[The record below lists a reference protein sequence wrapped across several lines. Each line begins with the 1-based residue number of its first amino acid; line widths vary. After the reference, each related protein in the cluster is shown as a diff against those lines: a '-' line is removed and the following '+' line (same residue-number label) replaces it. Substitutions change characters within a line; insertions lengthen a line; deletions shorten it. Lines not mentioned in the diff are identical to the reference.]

1 MIPELKAEHASLT
14 EQIQEIERTQLAPLI
29 ERRRAVE
36 RDIAFHGTGTKPGDV
51 IVSKEQRYIVEDIVA
66 EPMPDGSGRF
76 RIIPTGKLIKKD
88 GALSDKAPH
97 KIHGNWKR
105 EQSK

>member
-1 MIPELKAEHASLT
+1 MITELKAEHAKLT
-14 EQIQEIERTQLAPLI
+14 EQIHEIERAQLSPLI

-36 RDIAFHGTGTKPGDV
+36 RELAFHGTGTKAGDI
-51 IVSKEQRYIVEDIVA
+51 IVSKEQRYIVEDITA

-88 GALSDKAPH
+88 GSLSDKAPH

-105 EQSK
+105 EQGK